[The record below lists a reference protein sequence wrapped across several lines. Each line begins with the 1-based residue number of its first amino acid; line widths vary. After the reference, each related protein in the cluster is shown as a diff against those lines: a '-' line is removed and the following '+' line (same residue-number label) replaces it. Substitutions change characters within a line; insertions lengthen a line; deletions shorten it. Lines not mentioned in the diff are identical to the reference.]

1 MSISNNNNGPL
12 GSILFISLS
21 ASPFLFNRIKTF
33 INYFLKQ
40 NSKNPKKLTNA
51 LNKSALTPEP
61 EGSKSSTENKPELKG
76 RPMQGVGISNISI
89 FDIPTLRDT
98 FPSADIQNDC
108 GPGYNKIIGGE
119 DFVIN
124 DIVRKANSVGVAEA
138 FVRAGPRSLT
148 HFDPTQVRA
157 GIVTCGG
164 LCPGLNN
171 VIRELVHALTHL
183 YGVDKIYGIK

>member
-1 MSISNNNNGPL
+1 MSISPTL
-12 GSILFISLS
+12 RFLIAADKSIL
-21 ASPFLFNRIKTF
+21 AE
-33 INYFLKQ
+33 
-40 NSKNPKKLTNA
+40 
-51 LNKSALTPEP
+51 KS
-61 EGSKSSTENKPELKG
+61 ELKG
-76 RPMQGVGISNISI
+76 RPLPGVAISNISLY
-89 FDIPTLRDT
+89 DIPTLREF

-138 FVRAGPRSLT
+138 FVRAGPRSRT
-148 HFDPTQVRA
+148 HFDPSEVRA

-171 VIRELVHALTHL
+171 VIRELVHALVHL
-183 YGVDKIYGIK
+183 YQVDKIYGIK